1 MKFDPKFKPA
11 PLRRIRGGSWS
22 IARGYFDY
30 QESRHKCTTSLI
42 GVNLSFRLYM
52 GAR

>member
-11 PLRRIRGGSWS
+11 PLRWIRGGSWS
-22 IARGYFDY
+22 IARVYFDY
-30 QESRHKCTTSLI
+30 QDNRHKYTTSLI
-42 GVNLSFRLYM
+42 VVNLSFRLYI